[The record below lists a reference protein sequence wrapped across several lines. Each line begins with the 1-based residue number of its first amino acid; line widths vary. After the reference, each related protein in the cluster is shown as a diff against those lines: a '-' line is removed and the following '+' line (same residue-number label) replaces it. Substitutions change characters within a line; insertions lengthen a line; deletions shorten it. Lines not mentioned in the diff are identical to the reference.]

1 MELLWSEFS
10 FFLFSFSIFSDRRLL
25 KIEKENNSMKA
36 LMQTLD
42 HRRLI
47 YGTIGT
53 PNRVLVN
60 HGKRAIR
67 VRAMEVLS
75 FVSA

>member
-1 MELLWSEFS
+1 MVTVFV
-10 FFLFSFSIFSDRRLL
+10 FLFSFSIFSDRRLL

-36 LMQTLD
+36 LMQTFD

-47 YGTIGT
+47 YGTTGT
-53 PNRVLVN
+53 QKRVLVRQ
-60 HGKRAIR
+60 GKRAIR
-67 VRAMEVLS
+67 VRATEVLL